1 MSRYMPTRVGRL
13 ADLHE
18 KVLVTVVEARAAPAA
33 AVRGNFKG
41 NDIAKTGRQTER
53 QVIML

>member
-1 MSRYMPTRVGRL
+1 MPTRVGRL